1 MELENS
7 RLYST
12 RTCAAF
18 QVYYAKVFCFF
29 ASAGVASGL
38 QVVKFWL
45 FPSVCWGGRIGWTT
59 SVLVFTALHL
69 LSCLQ
74 LRFQCISHPKS
85 NLLYCQTWDWWLI
98 LTQKEYIFSIM
109 TGTDKFPKDSDS
121 MPSAF
126 KLISIL
132 SYKSHTC
139 SFFVSCTEL
148 TIAISKLPCG

>member
-7 RLYST
+7 RLHST

-45 FPSVCWGGRIGWTT
+45 FPSVCWG
-59 SVLVFTALHL
+59 VELVGLHL
-69 LSCLQ
+69 YLFSLHCTFFLAFNSDFSAFHIQ
-74 LRFQCISHPKS
+74 NPICFAAK
-85 NLLYCQTWDWWLI
+85 LLNSEGIYFLH
-98 LTQKEYIFSIM
+98 LM
-109 TGTDKFPKDSDS
+109 TGTNKFPKDSDS

-132 SYKSHTC
+132 SYQSHTC
-139 SFFVSCTEL
+139 SFFVSYTEL